1 MKRATSPP
9 PTRHSASASMYC
21 AVLAPASARAAVSL
35 SRASIV
41 AGARGIYGIGSG
53 NELSQRGTISDRHGI
68 KPLIIRARPR
78 SSHGEFASTDDL
90 TV

>member
-1 MKRATSPP
+1 MN
-9 PTRHSASASMYC
+9 C

-53 NELSQRGTISDRHGI
+53 NELSILDNIRSARHKTVDNERDRAAVVSPRGRVHRWFDSFDRFNS
-68 KPLIIRARPR
+68 R
-78 SSHGEFASTDDL
+78 SK
-90 TV
+90 V